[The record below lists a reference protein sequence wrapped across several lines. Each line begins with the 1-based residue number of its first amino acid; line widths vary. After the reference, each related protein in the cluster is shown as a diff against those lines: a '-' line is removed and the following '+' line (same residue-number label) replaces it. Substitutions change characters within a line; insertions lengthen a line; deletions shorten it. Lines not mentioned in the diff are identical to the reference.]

1 MDVKRIAVL
10 PGDGI
15 GPEVVKVAVAVLK
28 AVAERCRLHLEF
40 HEALVGGAAYD
51 ATGHPLPPETLAL
64 CQSSDAVLFGAVGGP
79 KYDNLEPPEIRPERG
94 GLLPLRKKLNLFA
107 NLRPAR
113 LYPALAS
120 ASSLKP
126 ELVAK
131 GLDILVVR
139 ELLGGIYFGQ
149 PKGRSDDG
157 RRAVD
162 TSAYEVS
169 EIERIAHVAFQAA
182 KRRGKRVCS
191 VDKAN
196 VLETSRLWREVVAR
210 VAESYP
216 DVELTDMLVD
226 NCAMQLVRNP
236 AQFDVVLT
244 ENMFGDILSD
254 EAAMLTGSLGM
265 LASASLSSSGPGLY
279 EPVHG
284 SAPDITGQNK
294 ANPLAA
300 ILSAAL
306 LLRYSLNHED
316 AAAMIERAVDVVLQ
330 AGYRTADIATA
341 GQSAIGT
348 CAMGQSVIEKLGA
361 V

>member
-1 MDVKRIAVL
+1 M
-10 PGDGI
+10 
-15 GPEVVKVAVAVLK
+15 
-28 AVAERCRLHLEF
+28 
-40 HEALVGGAAYD
+40 
-51 ATGHPLPPETLAL
+51 
-64 CQSSDAVLFGAVGGP
+64 
-79 KYDNLEPPEIRPERG
+79 
-94 GLLPLRKKLNLFA
+94 
-107 NLRPAR
+107 
-113 LYPALAS
+113 
-120 ASSLKP
+120 
-126 ELVAK
+126 
-131 GLDILVVR
+131 
-139 ELLGGIYFGQ
+139 
-149 PKGRSDDG
+149 
-157 RRAVD
+157 
-162 TSAYEVS
+162 
-169 EIERIAHVAFQAA
+169 
-182 KRRGKRVCS
+182 
-191 VDKAN
+191 DKAN